1 MAPATPTMLDN
12 PVPAVPLLN
21 LLTMAALVLGAFN
34 PEARRY
40 TQRIAT
46 VYQGG
51 SPVRGLS
58 AATLAVAGHCVVTV
72 MVGTLAAIL
81 AWVILEFNRPVV
93 LVATAAGCLMSGI
106 AQLVRAVYGGW
117 STRRRRT
124 DSPESTTASAIY
136 GFVLSPSRPVLV
148 LYFATPLVGSRAFA
162 LVSVMFAS
170 AAIAAVMV
178 HAALVLGRHRR
189 RYFFQSEIAC
199 RVIVGI
205 FLCLVS
211 VIVLA
216 DAAGLTRG

>member
-1 MAPATPTMLDN
+1 M
-12 PVPAVPLLN
+12 PLLN
-21 LLTMAALVLGAFN
+21 LLTIAALIIGVFN

-40 TQRIAT
+40 TDRIAT
-46 VYQGG
+46 TYQGG

-58 AATLAVAGHCVVTV
+58 AATLAVAGHCVVTIL
-72 MVGTLAAIL
+72 VGTLAAIL

-106 AQLVRAVYGGW
+106 AQLVRAVHGGW
-117 STRRRRT
+117 SARQRRD
-124 DSPESTTASAIY
+124 DSAESTTASAIY
-136 GFVLSPSRPVLV
+136 GFVLSPSRPILV

-162 LVSVMFAS
+162 LVSVTFAS

-216 DAAGLTRG
+216 SAAGLMRE